1 MFKKQKILNSWTGKL
16 KADKK
21 EKVFEIL
28 KVESGI
34 DIRESVKM
42 RAKAGSDELMDS
54 ESLAEK
60 VKKKLFIF

>member
-1 MFKKQKILNSWTGKL
+1 MKV
-16 KADKK
+16 DKR

-28 KVESGI
+28 KMESGI

-54 ESLAEK
+54 
-60 VKKKLFIF
+60 

>member
-54 ESLAEK
+54 
-60 VKKKLFIF
+60 